1 MGEALHPK
9 PTPQKLLVC
18 GPLAVFVAFVFGPVR
33 FAFMDMRWQWR
44 LLVSI
49 SVGHY
54 KVPCPK
60 RCSKCIAWLFHT
72 VWLQAS
78 QSSSFAASLLLWIK
92 ALVFAESHWKIGFV
106 GEVSIASVRG
116 RKYENCTMLLTMF
129 LQVSVLP
136 VLRVV
141 VTDGTPK
148 KKQLFWRRD
157 RKDICLDQYW
167 GHFVCCK
174 ANGKKSCFMPDDSI
188 DCLSV
193 LVSLHCSILF
203 TIPSDTGFKSIL
215 ATKVVDPCWWEIE
228 AYDLFLIEQSSYSK
242 YRDIIG

>member
-1 MGEALHPK
+1 M
-9 PTPQKLLVC
+9 
-18 GPLAVFVAFVFGPVR
+18 
-33 FAFMDMRWQWR
+33 
-44 LLVSI
+44 
-49 SVGHY
+49 
-54 KVPCPK
+54 
-60 RCSKCIAWLFHT
+60 
-72 VWLQAS
+72 
-78 QSSSFAASLLLWIK
+78 
-92 ALVFAESHWKIGFV
+92 FAESHWKIGFV
-106 GEVSIASVRG
+106 GEVSISSVRG

-136 VLRVV
+136 VLWVV

-215 ATKVVDPCWWEIE
+215 ATKVVDPCW
-228 AYDLFLIEQSSYSK
+228 
-242 YRDIIG
+242 

>member
-1 MGEALHPK
+1 MAAVGFYF
-9 PTPQKLLVC
+9 
-18 GPLAVFVAFVFGPVR
+18 GRPL
-33 FAFMDMRWQWR
+33 
-44 LLVSI
+44 
-49 SVGHY
+49 
-54 KVPCPK
+54 
-60 RCSKCIAWLFHT
+60 
-72 VWLQAS
+72 
-78 QSSSFAASLLLWIK
+78 QSSLPKAMQQMYCLVIPHSVAAGIAIFKLRSFTSSLDQGPCVCRVALEDRIRRWSLYRVSKGTQVRKLHYVIDYVPASKRATCAW
-92 ALVFAESHWKIGFV
+92 
-106 GEVSIASVRG
+106 
-116 RKYENCTMLLTMF
+116 
-129 LQVSVLP
+129 
-136 VLRVV
+136 VV

-148 KKQLFWRRD
+148 KKQLFWRRG

-228 AYDLFLIEQSSYSK
+228 AYDLFLIEQSS
-242 YRDIIG
+242 IQ